1 MEELLEVKAR
11 IKILKD
17 RYVELHKALNEGK
30 DARWI
35 YSMNN
40 LGVEAMKGLVNKMEL
55 ELKWK
60 IHNEKHNERS

>member
-17 RYVELHKALNEGK
+17 RYVGLHKALNEGK
-30 DARWI
+30 DAQWI
-35 YSMNN
+35 YSMQN
-40 LGVEAMKGLVNKMEL
+40 LGVEAMKGLVDKMEL

-60 IHNEKHNERS
+60 LHNELI

>member
-11 IKILKD
+11 IKALKD

-30 DARWI
+30 DAQWI
-35 YSMNN
+35 YSLNN

-60 IHNEKHNERS
+60 LHNERNKL